1 MYDKHDLSVEYYE
14 PVLLNYEMLRYGEL
28 ESQLMLAEMAGW
40 TSGNDA
46 FNFVLIIYFVKNLLK
61 GVTGNVSWADIAVV
75 LRNFLKDSFESY

>member
-1 MYDKHDLSVEYYE
+1 MSVEYYE
-14 PVLLNYEMLRYGEL
+14 PVRLNYEMLRYGEL

-61 GVTGNVSWADIAVV
+61 GVTGNVS
-75 LRNFLKDSFESY
+75 

>member
-14 PVLLNYEMLRYGEL
+14 SVLLNYEMLRYGEL

-46 FNFVLIIYFVKNLLK
+46 FNFFIIIYFVKNLLK